1 MKFAIS
7 SHKDYMELTE
17 HKVVESLINSGVPP
31 EDIYFF
37 IGGYEGEYQK
47 LEGGYNRYSCPHNSM
62 DFTGLISLIELN
74 IESDYWFLLHDTCYV
89 GSKFYKVVTEYPYG
103 DKKYISLDVE
113 LSMNMGAYRWDY
125 IQEKKQDIVRYKNTS
140 DSLQE
145 YKTLLIMDED
155 IFFRPKEYHFNV
167 SRRQSSDPT
176 DYYNNGTDRIIE
188 YFPNIDLHK
197 VKANWCLKD
206 IYVNKP

>member
-7 SHKDYMELTE
+7 SHKDYMGLTE
-17 HKVVESLINSGVPP
+17 DKVVKSLINSGVSP

-37 IGGYEGEYQK
+37 IGGYEGEYRK
-47 LEGGYNRYSCPHNSM
+47 LDGEYNRYTCPHNSM

-89 GSKFYKVVTEYPYG
+89 GDKFYKTVTEYPYE
-103 DKKYISLDVE
+103 DKKYISLDNE

-125 IQEKKQDIVRYKNTS
+125 IQEKKQDIIRYKNTS

-145 YKTLLIMDED
+145 YKSLLIMDED
-155 IFFRPKEYHFNV
+155 IFFRPSVHHFNV

-188 YFPNIDLHK
+188 YFPNIDLYK

>member
-7 SHKDYMELTE
+7 SHKDYMGLTE
-17 HKVVESLINSGVPP
+17 DKVVKSLINSGVSP

-37 IGGYEGEYQK
+37 IGGYEGEYGK
-47 LEGGYNRYSCPHNSM
+47 LDGEYNRYTCPHNSM

-89 GSKFYKVVTEYPYG
+89 GDKFYKTVTEYPYE
-103 DKKYISLDVE
+103 DKKYISLDNE

-125 IQEKKQDIVRYKNTS
+125 IQEKKQDIIRYKNTS

-145 YKTLLIMDED
+145 YKSLLIMDED
-155 IFFRPKEYHFNV
+155 IFFRPSAHHFNV

-188 YFPNIDLHK
+188 YFPNIDLYK